1 MRAVFLDID
10 TLDCGDLSL
19 DGLKGAVESWQAYAS
34 TAPDQLVE
42 RLNGAE
48 IAISNKVVLDAEALR
63 ACPSLKL
70 ICVAATGYN
79 NVDLQAAREQGVV
92 VCNVRG
98 YSTPSVVQQVFAML
112 LGLCRK
118 LPQYHQAV
126 NQGRWQQS
134 EQFCLLDYQMT
145 ELNGKTLGIV
155 GYGALGQ
162 AVAKVAECFGMR
174 VLLAQRPGGEPQ
186 PGRLP
191 LAEILPQLDV
201 LSLHCPLTAETRGLI
216 GKDEL
221 ASMKPGAMLIN
232 TARGGIVDEAALA
245 GALRSGHLAGA
256 GVDVLAQEPP
266 VADNPLLASDLTN
279 LIMTP
284 HIAWASVEA
293 RQRLT
298 DELQANIV
306 AFNSGEPRNVVN

>member
-19 DGLKGAVESWQAYAS
+19 DGLKGAVSSWHSYGS
-34 TAPDQLVE
+34 TSPSQVVE
-42 RLNGAE
+42 RLRDAE
-48 IAISNKVVLDAEALR
+48 VAISNKVVLDAKVLAEL
-63 ACPSLKL
+63 PDLKL

-79 NVDLQAAREQGVV
+79 NVDLQAARERGVT

-98 YSTPSVVQQVFAML
+98 YSTPSVVQQMFAML

-118 LPQYHQAV
+118 LPQYQRAV
-126 NQGRWQQS
+126 AQGEWQRS

-162 AVAKVAECFGMR
+162 AVAMVAECFGMR
-174 VLLAQRPGGEPQ
+174 VLLAQRAGGEPQ

-191 LAEILPQLDV
+191 LHELLPQLDV
-201 LSLHCPLTAETRGLI
+201 LSLHCPLTSETTNLI
-216 GKDEL
+216 GPEQL
-221 ASMKPGAMLIN
+221 ALMKPGAMLIN

-245 GALRSGHLAGA
+245 DALRSGHLAGA

-266 VADNPLLASDLTN
+266 RADNPLLMADVPN
-279 LIMTP
+279 LILTP
-284 HIAWASVEA
+284 HVAWASVEA
-293 RQRLT
+293 RQRLS

-306 AFNSGEPRNVVN
+306 AFCSGEPRNVVN